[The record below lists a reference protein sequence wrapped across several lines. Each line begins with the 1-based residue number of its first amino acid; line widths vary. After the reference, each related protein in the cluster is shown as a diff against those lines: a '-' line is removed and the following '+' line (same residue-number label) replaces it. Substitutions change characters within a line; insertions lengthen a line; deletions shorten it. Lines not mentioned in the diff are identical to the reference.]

1 MTEPASTGPAST
13 GPGGTGPAST
23 GPGGTGPGGRGRGS
37 SGPASHGRP
46 GPIPP
51 DQAILRLPAA
61 LAAQAREVLS
71 GRKAPVT
78 PRDAA
83 SVLLL
88 RSAADGPGGPGMEVY
103 MLRRARSMAFA
114 PGAFVFP
121 GGSVDPRDAEE
132 GMAWAGPD
140 AQEWGEALDAPAA
153 LARALVCAAV
163 RETFEES
170 GVLLAGPTPST
181 VVADTSGPDW
191 EAGRQ
196 ALLDHSL
203 SLAGFLGRRG
213 LVLRSD
219 LLRPWA
225 RWITPVV
232 EARRYDTRFFLAAIP
247 PAQRT
252 RHVGGEADE
261 VAWWQPDAA
270 IQAARRRELRLMP
283 PTAVCLAELGAC
295 GQVDS
300 ALRADRDLRPVSPRV
315 VEAGDTLWLTAPPGL
330 EYPL

>member
-1 MTEPASTGPAST
+1 VTEPAGPGPA
-13 GPGGTGPAST
+13 PQV
-23 GPGGTGPGGRGRGS
+23 
-37 SGPASHGRP
+37 
-46 GPIPP
+46 PP
-51 DQAILRLPAA
+51 DHAILRLPSA
-61 LAAQAREVLS
+61 LAEQARAVLS
-71 GRKAPVT
+71 GRKDPVT

-88 RSAADGPGGPGMEVY
+88 RPAAGEPGQPGIEVY

-114 PGAFVFP
+114 PGVFVFP

-140 AQEWGEALDAPAA
+140 AQDWGRALDAPPA

-170 GVLLAGPTPST
+170 GVLLAGPGAGT
-181 VVADTSGPDW
+181 VVPDTSGPEW
-191 EAGRQ
+191 EADRQ

-232 EARRYDTRFFLAAIP
+232 EARRYDTRFFIAAIP
-247 PAQRT
+247 SGQRT
-252 RHVGGEADE
+252 RDVGGEAEE
-261 VAWWQPDAA
+261 VAWWQPEAA
-270 IQAARRRELRLMP
+270 IRAARQRELRLMP
-283 PTAVCLAELGAC
+283 PTAVCLAEMGAC
-295 GQVDS
+295 RQVET
-300 ALRADRDLRPVSPRV
+300 ALRASRDLRPVTPAV
-315 VEAGDTLWLTAPPGL
+315 VETDDALWLTADL
-330 EYPL
+330 NVEYPL

>member
-13 GPGGTGPAST
+13 GPGRPGPAST
-23 GPGGTGPGGRGRGS
+23 GPG
-37 SGPASHGRP
+37 RP
-46 GPIPP
+46 
-51 DQAILRLPAA
+51 DHALLRLPPAWA
-61 LAAQAREVLS
+61 EQAREVLS

-88 RSAADGPGGPGMEVY
+88 RPAAADGPGPPGVEVY
-103 MLRRARSMAFA
+103 LLRRARSMAFA
-114 PGAFVFP
+114 AGASAFP

-132 GMAWAGPD
+132 DLAWAGPD
-140 AQEWGEALDAPAA
+140 AQEWGRVLDAPPA

-170 GVLLAGPTPST
+170 GVLLAGPTAST
-181 VVADTSGPDW
+181 VVADTSGADW
-191 EAGRQ
+191 EADRQ

-232 EARRYDTRFFLAAIP
+232 EGRRYDTRFFAAAIP
-247 PAQRT
+247 RGQLT
-252 RHVGGEADE
+252 RDVGGEAEE

-283 PTAVCLAELGAC
+283 PTAVCLADVGAC
-295 GQVDS
+295 GQVDA
-300 ALRADRDLRPVSPRV
+300 ALQAVRDLRPVMPQV
-315 VEAGDTLWLTAPPGL
+315 VEAGDDLWLTAPRDVG
-330 EYPL
+330 YPL

>member
-1 MTEPASTGPAST
+1 M
-13 GPGGTGPAST
+13 
-23 GPGGTGPGGRGRGS
+23 
-37 SGPASHGRP
+37 
-46 GPIPP
+46 
-51 DQAILRLPAA
+51 RLPPA
-61 LAAQAREVLS
+61 LAEQAREVLS
-71 GRKAPVT
+71 GSKPPVA

-88 RSAADGPGGPGMEVY
+88 RPVAADPARPGLEVY

-114 PGAFVFP
+114 AGVFAFP
-121 GGSVDPRDAEE
+121 GGSVDPRDSEE
-132 GMAWAGPD
+132 GMAWAGPGP
-140 AQEWGEALDAPAA
+140 QEWGQALDAPAA

-170 GVLLAGPTPST
+170 GVLLAGPDASS

-191 EAGRQ
+191 EADRQ

-232 EARRYDTRFFLAAIP
+232 ETRRYDTRFFIAAIP
-247 PAQRT
+247 PGQQT
-252 RHVGGEADE
+252 RHVGGEADQ

-270 IQAARRRELRLMP
+270 IRAARQRELRLMP
-283 PTAVCLAELGAC
+283 PTAVCLAQVGAC
-295 GQVDS
+295 GDVGRG
-300 ALRADRDLRPVSPRV
+300 AAGPPRPA
-315 VEAGDTLWLTAPPGL
+315 AGDPRGRRARARRCG
-330 EYPL
+330 

>member
-1 MTEPASTGPAST
+1 
-13 GPGGTGPAST
+13 
-23 GPGGTGPGGRGRGS
+23 
-37 SGPASHGRP
+37 
-46 GPIPP
+46 
-51 DQAILRLPAA
+51 LRLPSA
-61 LAAQAREVLS
+61 LAEQARAVLS
-71 GRKAPVT
+71 GRKDPVT

-88 RSAADGPGGPGMEVY
+88 RPAAGEPGQPGIEVY

-114 PGAFVFP
+114 PGVFVFP

-140 AQEWGEALDAPAA
+140 AQDWGRALDAPPA

-170 GVLLAGPTPST
+170 GVLLAGPGAGT
-181 VVADTSGPDW
+181 VVPDTSGPEW
-191 EAGRQ
+191 EADRQ

-232 EARRYDTRFFLAAIP
+232 EARRYDTRFFIAAIP
-247 PAQRT
+247 PGQRT
-252 RHVGGEADE
+252 RDVGGEAEE
-261 VAWWQPDAA
+261 VAWWQPEAA
-270 IQAARRRELRLMP
+270 IRAARQRELRLMP
-283 PTAVCLAELGAC
+283 PTAVCLAEMGAC
-295 GQVDS
+295 RQVET
-300 ALRADRDLRPVSPRV
+300 ALRASRDLRPVTPAV
-315 VEAGDTLWLTAPPGL
+315 VETDDALWLTADL
-330 EYPL
+330 NVEYPL

>member
-1 MTEPASTGPAST
+1 
-13 GPGGTGPAST
+13 
-23 GPGGTGPGGRGRGS
+23 
-37 SGPASHGRP
+37 
-46 GPIPP
+46 
-51 DQAILRLPAA
+51 LRLPPA
-61 LAAQAREVLS
+61 LAEQARDVLS
-71 GRKAPVT
+71 GRKPAAT

-88 RSAADGPGGPGMEVY
+88 RPATANRPGRPGIEVY
-103 MLRRARSMAFA
+103 LLRRVRSMAFA
-114 PGAFVFP
+114 PGASVFP

-132 GMAWAGPD
+132 GLAWTGPD
-140 AQEWGEALDAPAA
+140 PVEWGRDLDARTDV
-153 LARALVCAAV
+153 ARALVCAAV

-170 GVLLAGPTPST
+170 GVLLAGPTAST

-191 EAGRQ
+191 EADRQ

-232 EARRYDTRFFLAAIP
+232 ETRRYDTRFFLAAIP
-247 PAQRT
+247 AGQRT

-270 IQAARRRELRLMP
+270 IRAARQRELRLMP
-283 PTAVCLAELGAC
+283 PTAVCLAEVGAC
-295 GQVDS
+295 GEVDA
-300 ALRADRDLRPVSPRV
+300 ALRAPRDLRPVTPEV
-315 VEAGDTLWLTAPPGL
+315 VEAGDTLWLTADLGL